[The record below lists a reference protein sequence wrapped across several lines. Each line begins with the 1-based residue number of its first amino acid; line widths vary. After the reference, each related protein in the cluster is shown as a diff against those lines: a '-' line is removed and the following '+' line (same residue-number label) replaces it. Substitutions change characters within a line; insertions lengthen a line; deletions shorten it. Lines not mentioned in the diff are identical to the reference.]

1 MVSLLLNVTAGAEIL
16 DICSADVSVP
26 ETESLV
32 ELQPHRDIVEK
43 GIQALQ
49 EAL

>member
-1 MVSLLLNVTAGAEIL
+1 MLSLLLNVTAGAEIL
-16 DICSADVSVP
+16 DTCSADGVP